1 MGGRLIS
8 WVKQSPLGTNMI
20 TEKQIMN
27 LPYVIDNRTS
37 RLGEVINQLLGD
49 ADIQGL
55 DVATAYF
62 NIHGF
67 DIIKRE
73 MKEINSFRMLL
84 GSEPQS
90 GAELG
95 LRIRRDL
102 NREPFNEDVLLL
114 VGDLIQY
121 LKQDTVRVRLFDRGF
136 LHAKGYLFFADE
148 APFDRFIPVC
158 GIVGS
163 SNFTKGGLELN
174 QELNLTHKTIISDE
188 ELDDPEAREAVKP
201 LLPAPADIQDPSARK
216 QIKSEVGS
224 RAILELLRWYDGVWA
239 EAKEYKQD
247 LIDLLDRSKFGEYEY
262 SPYEIY
268 LKALF
273 EYFQQDL
280 EDEETV
286 LPGTRS
292 AVELTRFQ
300 EDAVRKA
307 RRILRRYDG
316 IMIADSVGLGKTW
329 IGKKL
334 LEDYAYHQR
343 MKALVVCPASLR
355 DMWQEELREATI
367 PHIIISQEMM
377 GREEFE
383 IRRYTDVDVVLVDES
398 HNFRNHLTNRY
409 ETLDLIINAN
419 GGKGRNGQRKK
430 VILLTATPI
439 KNNIFDLYNQLM
451 LIAQNDRGYFSAAG
465 IGDLRRYFLEARQQ
479 DEIEETQA
487 LFNLLEEVVIRR
499 TRPYIRETYPEVT
512 INDKPI
518 KWPERKLKTIRYDLE
533 SAYNGI
539 YTNAVQGIERL
550 QLAPYDLEAYKKTGV
565 DRDEEILERG
575 HALVGIFKSRYL
587 KRFESSVEA
596 FRISVRR
603 ALNFQRLFESFIDQG
618 KVLDSTSFR
627 KVLVYLEGEEEGSG
641 SIENPGDMKE
651 EDELR
656 QIFSK
661 LDVLDT
667 EDYALDLLKKAL
679 HQDQEILH
687 NILTEIETITPQ
699 RDAKLNKVKDILR
712 YRLRDEKVLVFS
724 YYKDTARY
732 LYQNL
737 VEDEAFLEDAGNP
750 NIARLDGDIPPDRR
764 VKTVARFAPKANE
777 REEFSG
783 SDEEIQVLV
792 STDVLSEG
800 QNLQDC
806 GFLINYDLHWNPT
819 RMIQRAGRI
828 DRIGSDFD
836 KLWVYNVFPEEGLE
850 RLLGLVESLST
861 KISTIDKAGMLESS
875 VLGELVHPKNFNT
888 LQRIADEDESVF
900 EEQERQANL
909 ISSEFLLSAL
919 KSALEDGEYDV
930 DQLPDGIHS
939 GLERKG
945 FRGLFFYFT
954 APENEEGEKRHFWRY
969 YDHQTGQIMDN
980 VLRIAR
986 LIQCQ
991 ADEERVIGDLDVFEI
1006 QEYVIKDIM
1015 GSVKTQ
1021 RAAEAAPRKVSDT
1034 QITIR
1039 TLLSQNRNNPNVEG
1053 RAITQAIKNLK
1064 QPLPRAYQK
1073 RLQDAFKNYQSSQE
1087 IQTLLE
1093 TISEMDIES
1102 STPASTE
1109 KGNERQLIQED
1120 LHLVCWEYVW
1130 S

>member
-1 MGGRLIS
+1 
-8 WVKQSPLGTNMI
+8 
-20 TEKQIMN
+20 MN
-27 LPYVIDNRTS
+27 LPYVIDNQNA
-37 RLGEVINQLLGD
+37 RLGEVINKLLVD
-49 ADIQGL
+49 VDIQGL

-67 DIIKRE
+67 ELVKQG

-84 GSEPQS
+84 GSEPYS
-90 GAELG
+90 GADLG
-95 LRIRRDL
+95 LHIKRDL
-102 NREPFNEDVLLL
+102 NQESFNEEILLL

-121 LKQDTVRVRLFDRGF
+121 LQRDDVRVRLYDQGF

-148 APFDRFIPVC
+148 TPFDRFIPVC

-163 SNFTKGGLELN
+163 SNFTRGGLVLN
-174 QELNLTHKTIISDE
+174 KELNLTHKTILSVE

-201 LLPAPADIQDPSARK
+201 LLPGSADIQDPLAKK

-224 RAILELLRWYDGVWA
+224 RAILELLKWYDDVWA

-307 RRILRRYDG
+307 RRIMRRYDG

-367 PHIIISQEMM
+367 PHIIVSQEMM

-383 IRRYTDVDVVLVDES
+383 TRKYTDVDVVLIDES

-409 ETLDLIINAN
+409 ENLELVINAN
-419 GGKGRNGQRKK
+419 GGKGRSGQRKK

-439 KNNIFDLYNQLM
+439 NNSIFDLYNQLM

-465 IGDLRRYFLEARQQ
+465 IGDLRQYFLEARKQ

-499 TRPYIRETYPEVT
+499 TRPYIQETYPEVT
-512 INDKPI
+512 INDQPI

-539 YTNAVQGIERL
+539 YANAVQGIERL
-550 QLAPYDLEAYKKTGV
+550 RLAPYDLESYKRTGV
-565 DRDEEILERG
+565 ERDEEILERG

-603 ALNFQRLFESFIDQG
+603 ALNFQRLFGTFVDQG

-627 KVLVYLEGEEEGSG
+627 KALVYLEGEEDDS
-641 SIENPGDMKE
+641 STIETPEDMME

-661 LDVLDT
+661 LEELNA
-667 EDYALDLLKKAL
+667 ENYDLYMLKKAL
-679 HQDQEILH
+679 HQDQEVLQKILA
-687 NILTEIETITPQ
+687 EIETITPQ
-699 RDAKLNKVKDILR
+699 RDAKLNKIKDILR
-712 YRLRDEKVLVFS
+712 YGLRDAKVLVFS

-732 LYQNL
+732 LYRNL
-737 VEDEAFLEDAGNP
+737 VEDETFIKDAGNP
-750 NIARLDGDIPPDRR
+750 KIARLDGDIPPDRR

-783 SDEEIQVLV
+783 SDEEIQIMV

-836 KLWVYNVFPEEGLE
+836 TLWVYNVFPEEGLE

-861 KISTIDKAGMLESS
+861 KISTIDKVGMLESS

-900 EEQERQANL
+900 DEQERQANL
-909 ISSEFLLSAL
+909 ISSEFLLAAL
-919 KSALEDGEYDV
+919 KSALEDGEYNV

-939 GLERKG
+939 GLEREG

-954 APENEEGEKRHFWRY
+954 APENEGGEKRHFWRY
-969 YDHQTGQIMDN
+969 YDHQSGQIMDN
-980 VLRIAR
+980 VLRVAR

-1006 QEYVIKDIM
+1006 QDYVIKDIL

-1021 RAAEAAPRKVSDT
+1021 RAVEAAPSKVSDT

-1039 TLLSQNRNNPNVEG
+1039 TLLSQHRNHPDVDGKAVTE
-1053 RAITQAIKNLK
+1053 AIKKLK
-1064 QPLPRAYQK
+1064 EPLPRAYQN
-1073 RLQDAFKNYQSSQE
+1073 RLQDAFKHYQFSQE
-1087 IQTLLE
+1087 VQTLLE
-1093 TISEMDIES
+1093 TIMEMDIENPGS
-1102 STPASTE
+1102 REDEVTE
-1109 KGNERQLIQED
+1109 KKQLNNDE